1 METVSLLQAG
11 DKILK
16 CSASFGNDIWDAKQ
30 FGNVVYAIKTR
41 NGAVYLQLL
50 SNGGDL
56 SVMKVSE
63 TQPSL
68 FRDSCRVYSPVH
80 LCSTSLL
87 QLCQTVWWHAVQSD
101 CT

>member
-1 METVSLLQAG
+1 MERVSLLQAG

-41 NGAVYLQLL
+41 NGAVYLQLQ

-68 FRDSCRVYSPVH
+68 FHHSCLVYTAASVIIVATVTVVTA
-80 LCSTSLL
+80 STYG
-87 QLCQTVWWHAVQSD
+87 T
-101 CT
+101 